1 MKELTIGMKMFL
13 IGVVIVIGLSVLAY
27 NAYHTNTVIQ
37 ESSALTDLRN
47 QQKAVL
53 NQLLRYHSDLIL
65 AAMDSIVDKHEGQI
79 SEDRMKIINSSLEF
93 FQNNTEVLR
102 ELADT
107 REEELLVREITETF
121 PQLKK
126 GIETD
131 LTNLIREGAVRA
143 QQIKEDFIRI
153 NDELDHMGDPIE
165 DDLVKIFASVQR
177 EQGESSEL
185 VILRN
190 QQTDLVSRLM
200 EAHSE
205 LMLAAMDAI
214 IDKDEGEI
222 SDKRTE
228 AISQSAAVIK
238 NNLDALM
245 NLADTAEEKTAAKN
259 IQETVPKLLRG
270 IQVKLAKLIRERGS
284 EEEFVK
290 IDDELDNYGD
300 SVKDSLSAIFASV
313 QNEQRDA
320 SALAV
325 LRNQQI
331 GLLNSLMRKHGALM
345 LAAMDVIIDKDTEK
359 IDPERMDIL
368 NESIAFIKEKM
379 EELLALADTE
389 EEKKAAAHIRDT
401 FPALAAKIQ
410 TELVRLIEESSGE
423 LKKIESDFH
432 QIDDVLDKYGSQLEE
447 DLLGLIASIDKEQ
460 KAAAEQLAKVL
471 SRSTVVGLTTFFV
484 TLAVVILVFVLITRS
499 ITIPIKNVIQQTSSL
514 IQKVRDGELDSR
526 GNSAAF
532 AGIWRNLV
540 IEINNLIDAFVSPIN
555 LTAQYIDRIAKG
567 DIPEKIAGEYKG
579 DFNKI
584 KNNLNQCIDS
594 VNGLVSETVMLTESA
609 AEGKLDTRG
618 NPKGFGGDYARII
631 QGINNTLDAMVVP
644 LKTAAQNID
653 RISKGDIPEQITEE
667 YKGDFNQL
675 KNNLNI
681 LISNLRGTV
690 RVAEKVAAGDLSAKV
705 KILSEK
711 DVLGQSLAAMVR
723 NIKNIADDINGL
735 TDAALE
741 GRLNVRG
748 DENKFGGEYGRIVK
762 GVNNTLDAIIEPL
775 KMTAEYVHRIS
786 GGDIPEEIT
795 EEYRG
800 DFNAIRNNLNA
811 MIENLTRFAVEVQN
825 AAEQVA
831 AGSEQ
836 VSSGAEEM
844 SQGASQQAANVEEV
858 SSSMEE
864 MNSTVDQNADNAQQ
878 TASIAAKASEDAQ
891 EGGKA
896 VSETV
901 QAMKRISEKI
911 SIIEEI
917 ARQTNLLALNAAIEA
932 ARAGEHGKGFAVVA
946 SEVRKLAERS
956 EFAAKEIGLLS
967 VSSVEIAEKAG
978 KLLNNM
984 VPGIQKTAELIQEI
998 NISSKEQARGI
1009 GQVNQAIQQFDQ
1021 VTQQN
1026 VAATEEMA
1034 STSQNFSLQAEQL
1047 LRTAS
1052 FFKVSSAH
1060 ARKVSGNGEKTGT
1073 SKLVAKGRQGGTGK
1087 LSLKSSPAEK
1097 KPEGIHLDIDNP
1109 PDDSEFERY

>member
-13 IGVVIVIGLSVLAY
+13 IGVVIVIGLCVLAF
-27 NAYHTNTVIQ
+27 NAYRTNTVIQ
-37 ESSALTDLRN
+37 DASCLANLRN
-47 QQKAVL
+47 TQRGVL
-53 NQLLRYHSDLIL
+53 NQLLRHYSDLML
-65 AAMDSIVDKHEGQI
+65 AAMDSIIDKHEGQI
-79 SEDRMKIINSSLEF
+79 SEERMKIIDSSSEF
-93 FQNNTEVLR
+93 FQNNTQLLR

-107 REEELLVREITETF
+107 REEELLAGELIETF
-121 PQLKK
+121 PKLKK
-126 GIETD
+126 GIQTD
-131 LTNLIREGAVRA
+131 LANLIREGAVRA
-143 QQIKEDFIRI
+143 QQIKEYFIRI
-153 NDELDHMGDPIE
+153 DDELDNLGDPIE
-165 DDLVKIFASVQR
+165 DDLMKIFESVQR
-177 EQGESSEL
+177 EQKEASDL

-190 QQTDLVSRLM
+190 QQTDLVNRLM

-214 IDKDEGEI
+214 IDKDDGEI
-222 SDKRTE
+222 NDRRTE
-228 AISQSAAVIK
+228 HINESAAVIK
-238 NNLDALM
+238 SNLNNLM
-245 NLADTAEEKTAAKN
+245 NLADTAEEKNVAKN

-270 IQVKLAKLIRERGS
+270 IQVKLVKLIRDRGTD
-284 EEEFVK
+284 EEFVK
-290 IDDELDNYGD
+290 IDDELDHYGD
-300 SVKDSLSAIFASV
+300 SVKDNLAAIFASV
-313 QNEQRDA
+313 QNQQRDA

-325 LRNQQI
+325 LRNRQI
-331 GLLNSLMRKHGALM
+331 GLLNSLMRNHGSLM
-345 LAAMDVIIDKDTEK
+345 LAAMDAVIDKDAGK
-359 IDPERMDIL
+359 IDPKRMETL
-368 NESIAFIKEKM
+368 NESIAFIKENM
-379 EELLALADTE
+379 EEFLALADTE
-389 EEKKAAAHIRDT
+389 EERKAAARIRDM

-410 TELVRLIEESSGE
+410 TELVRLIEESAAE
-423 LKKIESDFH
+423 LNKIESDFQ
-432 QIDDVLDKYGSQLEE
+432 QIDDTLDKFGSQIEA
-447 DLLGLIASIDKEQ
+447 DLLGLIASIDQEQ
-460 KAAAEQLAKVL
+460 KTAAEQLAKVL
-471 SRSTVVGLTTFFV
+471 SRSTIVGLTTFFV

-499 ITIPIKNVIQQTSSL
+499 ITVPIKNVIQQTSSL
-514 IQKVRDGELDSR
+514 IQKVRDGELGSR

-555 LTAQYIDRIAKG
+555 VTAQYIDRIARG
-567 DIPEKIAGEYKG
+567 DIPEKIAEEYKG
-579 DFNKI
+579 DFNRI
-584 KNNLNQCIDS
+584 KNNLNQCIDA

-609 AEGKLDTRG
+609 AAGRLDTRG
-618 NPKGFGGDYARII
+618 NADKFGGDYARIV
-631 QGINNTLDAMVVP
+631 QGVNNTLDAMVVP
-644 LKTAAQNID
+644 LKTAAHNID
-653 RISKGDIPEQITEE
+653 RISKGDIPGEITEE

-690 RVAEKVAAGDLSAKV
+690 RVAEKVAAGDLSATV
-705 KILSEK
+705 RVLSEK

-723 NIKNIADDINGL
+723 NIKNIVDDINRL

-741 GRLNVRG
+741 GRLDVRG
-748 DENKFGGEYGRIVK
+748 DESKFGGDYGRIIK
-762 GVNNTLDAIIEPL
+762 GVNNTLDAIIGPL

-795 EEYRG
+795 EAYRG

-831 AGSEQ
+831 AGSEE

-844 SQGASQQAANVEEV
+844 SQGASEQAANVEQV

-864 MNSTVDQNADNAQQ
+864 MNSTVDQNADSAQQ
-878 TASIAAKASEDAQ
+878 TASIAVKASEDAL

-896 VSETV
+896 VAETV

-978 KLLNNM
+978 NLLENI

-998 NISSKEQARGI
+998 NLSSREQARGI

-1026 VAATEEMA
+1026 AAATEEMA
-1034 STSQNFSLQAEQL
+1034 STSQNFSVQAEQL

-1052 FFKVSSAH
+1052 FFKVSSAQ
-1060 ARKVSGNGEKTGT
+1060 ARKVSADDEKTGT
-1073 SKLVAKGRQGGTGK
+1073 SKFSAKGRHGGTRK
-1087 LSLKSSPAEK
+1087 VALKSSSAEK
-1097 KPEGIHLDIDNP
+1097 QPGGIHLDIDNP